1 MSPDDIHRIL
11 ASEARIAPSPAF
23 AASVM
28 RAIEQETRT
37 LPPLAFP
44 WRRALPGW
52 LALLACLVAGGIGI
66 AGDVT
71 SVQALEASVTRVSA
85 KASVLQLEWIAL
97 SGLVTMASL
106 LLTSILMHQPPH
118 SWECAAT
125 RR

>member
-11 ASEARIAPSPAF
+11 ASEASIAPSPAF

-66 AGDVT
+66 AGDGPAP
-71 SVQALEASVTRVSA
+71 ALEVWLAGLSA
-85 KASVLQLEWIAL
+85 KASTLQLQWIAL
-97 SGLVTMASL
+97 SMLVTAVSL
-106 LLTSILMHQPPH
+106 LMGSTFLQRGLRQR
-118 SWECAAT
+118 ECATA

>member
-1 MSPDDIHRIL
+1 MRPDDIHRIL
-11 ASEARIAPSPAF
+11 AGEYSIAPSPTF

-66 AGDVT
+66 ARDVAW
-71 SVQALEASVTRVSA
+71 VQALETSVATLSTKTSA
-85 KASVLQLEWIAL
+85 LQLEWIAL
-97 SGLVTMASL
+97 SMLVTAASL
-106 LLTSILMHQPPH
+106 VLGN
-118 SWECAAT
+118 AFV
-125 RR
+125 RRGYRSRESQTASQ